1 MMPMI
6 AASTGAALRRSAS
19 PAARPSMTMS
29 TFSPTPAPTESIVSS
44 GDAAR
49 LVVERQRLHEQQL
62 GAVELAVL
70 LRGDERCR

>member
-19 PAARPSMTMS
+19 PAARPSITIS

-44 GDAAR
+44 GAPR
-49 LVVERQRLHEQQL
+49 GCVVERQRLHEQQL
-62 GAVELAVL
+62 RALELAVL
-70 LRGDERCR
+70 LRRDDACR